1 MEKGPVER
9 CSIVYT
15 KLTAIVRT
23 IEPAQDALPMETIVA
38 TKHTAIVATIKP
50 AQNALP
56 MEKVVKLFRG

>member
-1 MEKGPVER
+1 
-9 CSIVYT
+9 
-15 KLTAIVRT
+15 
-23 IEPAQDALPMETIVA
+23 METIVA